1 MHYETAYSPRSGA
14 PSPALSGYR
23 TGNSTS
29 YFLPR
34 TQNYMPSQQYGYGN
48 YYSPSSPGMIYSAGS
63 GRGGYS
69 GFPSHSYGEDQYS
82 RSPESSG
89 HDGYDGNYLRPE
101 VHRPRFI
108 RDRRGRS
115 PRQADID
122 SLRDGFEAEPSA
134 VEGLHPALWPNSD
147 LQFDLYYQPPD
158 SERARDGPAVGNAT
172 VIRIVSDDFP
182 WSIDASNEAASPL
195 THRDVMQSLYAFF
208 QEDLTDLEFLSASES
223 RKAKITK
230 AWEAR
235 EVDSP
240 SDEPEGD
247 TLAKRIDWLGKRT
260 RFDGLTKLDT
270 SRMAAPLLPGRKP
283 CAETWILRL
292 RNRDE

>member
-122 SLRDGFEAEPSA
+122 SLKDEYEAEPSA
-134 VEGLHPALWPNSD
+134 VEGLHRALWPNSD
-147 LQFDLYYQPPD
+147 LQFDLYYAPPD
-158 SERARDGPAVGNAT
+158 SERARDGPALDNNAM

-182 WSIDASNEAASPL
+182 WSIDARTSKEDAANPV
-195 THRDVMQSLYAFF
+195 THRDVMQSLYDFF
-208 QEDLTDLEFLSASES
+208 QKELTDPEFANASES

-235 EVDSP
+235 QVD
-240 SDEPEGD
+240 EED
-247 TLAKRIDWLGKRT
+247 TLVKRIDWLGKRT

-270 SRMAAPLLPGRKP
+270 SRMPPPLLPGRKP